1 MSDETEA
8 DPPRTWQTDKVKLLD
23 NREFINSTSRVLK
36 GGVPGTNKQY
46 DSQKVASELV
56 EMVFAELADAKGVQV
71 ETALATL
78 GALAGFSAQM
88 ALREAVI
95 KTGKMPEDKAFTIV
109 KTKDGKTYYFGELL
123 NEGLFANKPGALSF
137 YSLVGGAAQQ
147 SGAKELPNVQ
157 DIAAHVAR
165 TVGSDSFGIP
175 RLPPG
180 HMPKKPTIEL
190 LDKFWNPVRNF
201 LVVNVQAPLHW
212 PLVIGL
218 AAQKVIVMAKGA
230 IDPAIAARI
239 VMETAIPMAKVDP
252 ATVHFAH
259 FQSY

>member
-1 MSDETEA
+1 MNEGIDP
-8 DPPRTWQTDKVKLLD
+8 DPPRTWQTDRVKVLD
-23 NREFINSTSRVLK
+23 TREFINSASRVLK

-46 DSQKVASELV
+46 DAQKVASDLV
-56 EMVFAELADAKGVQV
+56 EMVFGELADAKGVQV

-78 GALAGFSAQM
+78 GALAGFSVQM

-95 KTGKMPEDKAFTIV
+95 KTGKMPEDKVFAIV
-109 KTKDGKTYYFGELL
+109 KTNDGKTYYFGDLP
-123 NEGLFANKPGALSF
+123 NEGLFENKPGSLSL
-137 YSLVGGAAQQ
+137 YNLVGGAAQQ
-147 SGAKELPNVQ
+147 SGAKGLPNVR
-157 DIAAHVAR
+157 DISAYVAR
-165 TVGSDSFGIP
+165 TVGSDAFGIP

-180 HMPKKPTIEL
+180 HMPRKPPIEL

-230 IDPAIAARI
+230 IDPELAAKI
-239 VMETAIPMAKVDP
+239 VMETAIPMAKVHP
-252 ATVHFAH
+252 ATVHFAY